1 MSDLGGF
8 VAAGVAGVVV
18 WALGQHYVG
27 RARGQRRDRVEPTM
41 ASAPR
46 RSGGLRLD
54 PGKLFSGFMDLI
66 EQDQQQ
72 QPPAVVHQAATRQS
86 SVLPRP
92 VRSSAG
98 AGAGSLRP
106 LLDLIARGES
116 SGDYNKVWG
125 GIRRADRPR
134 RPLTSMTVGEVL
146 AWQASID
153 HKYMSEASGRYQVME
168 DTLRPLVGRVV
179 NANDLYDPDTQ
190 DKIAIH
196 LMNRRGLAD
205 YRSGKIS
212 AEKFADKLA
221 REWAAVGVQRRQ
233 RGHRRTV
240 NRGQS
245 YYAGDGLN
253 RASIKPDEMLAAI
266 ARIA

>member
-27 RARGQRRDRVEPTM
+27 RTRGQRRDRVEPTM
-41 ASAPR
+41 ASTPR
-46 RSGGLRLD
+46 GGGLRLD
-54 PGKLFSGFMDLI
+54 PSKLFSGFMDLI
-66 EQDQQQ
+66 EQDQQA
-72 QPPAVVHQAATRQS
+72 PAPVHQATTRKS
-86 SVLPRP
+86 SVLPSA

-125 GIRRADRPR
+125 GIRREDRPR

-179 NANDLYDPDTQ
+179 SANDLYDPDTQ

-245 YYAGDGLN
+245 YYSGDGLN

-266 ARIA
+266 SRIA